1 MKKLRILFDAR
12 PIIDSRKSG
21 IGYYVAHLLENLSQE
36 YSEQLELQGFYFNFL
51 GRNKN
56 SKFTKNDPT
65 ISFKASKIIPGKL
78 IPLLR
83 KVKLNPYLEY
93 FASSKADVLL
103 FTNYVSLPSVR
114 KTPNAI
120 IVYDMG
126 YLDCPDYVQDKNL
139 KYLVESM
146 PASINN
152 AELIITIS
160 EFTKKRILHYFPQL
174 NPDNII
180 VTHIPPVDQKIEHLP
195 LNDRLL
201 NLGVTLKKYILYLGT
216 IEPRKNISNLLD
228 AYAQLSPNMRA
239 EYSLV
244 LAGGSGW
251 KDEAIIQKIK
261 DYTSGGL
268 NIILTGYVSDKEK
281 STLYSNALLFIF
293 PSHYE
298 GFGMPILE
306 AMQYDVPVAAS
317 NIEIFH
323 EVAGGAIEYF
333 DKDDYIDMANSISKI
348 IENPTLRSKMVANG
362 SELLKK
368 YSWKDICQIVYKG
381 LQKIKR
387 Q

>member
-21 IGYYVAHLLENLSQE
+21 IGYYVTHLVENLSQE

-83 KVKLNPYLEY
+83 KVKFSPYLEF
-93 FASSKADVLL
+93 FASNKADVLL

-180 VTHIPPVDQKIEHLP
+180 VTHIPPVDQKIKHLQ
-195 LNDRLL
+195 LNNRLRD
-201 NLGVTLKKYILYLGT
+201 LGIIQKKYLLYLGT
-216 IEPRKNISNLLD
+216 IEPRKNIANLVD
-228 AYAQLSPNMRA
+228 AYAELSPETRE

-244 LAGGSGW
+244 IAGGNGW
-251 KDEAIIQKIK
+251 KDEAIMQKIN
-261 DYTSGGL
+261 DYKSKGF
-268 NIILTGYVSDKEK
+268 NIILTGYVSDQEK
-281 STLYSNALLFIF
+281 SVLYSNALLFIF

-323 EVAGGAIEYF
+323 EVAGDAIEYF
-333 DKDDYIDMANSISKI
+333 NKDDPTDVAKSISKI

-368 YSWKDICQIVYKG
+368 YSWKDISQIVYKG